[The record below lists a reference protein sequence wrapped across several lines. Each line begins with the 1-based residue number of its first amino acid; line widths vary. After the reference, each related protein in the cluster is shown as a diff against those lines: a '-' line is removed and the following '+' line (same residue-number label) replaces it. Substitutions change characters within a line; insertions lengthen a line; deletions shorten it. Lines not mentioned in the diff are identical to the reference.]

1 MIRTVLGDIEPEHL
15 GVCNAHDH
23 LFIRSPQLPGQELDD
38 ADAALAELNSFAAL
52 GGQAV
57 VQWTPWGMGPRLA
70 DLPELS
76 RRSGVHLVAAT
87 GLHQAKHYD
96 PAALAA
102 VHDDLAELFVHE
114 LTAAPVRAGLIKVAG
129 AFHRIDEHARHV
141 LAAAA
146 TAHHATGAPIGV
158 HLEGGTAAL
167 AVLDELAGTHDV
179 APQRVILGH
188 LHRFPDRAIHRQ
200 IAAAGAFVG
209 FEGPSRA
216 HHAVDWHLLDN
227 IAALVDSGH
236 ADRILLGGDTVTASA
251 RSNADGPGMAF
262 LLDTLRSRVENE
274 LGTDIATAAFV
285 TNPANAFSTHWRS
298 HVREQRDHVR

>member
-1 MIRTVLGDIEPEHL
+1 MTGMIRTVLGDIAPETL

-38 ADAALAELNSFAAL
+38 ADAALSELNSFAAL

-76 RRSGVHLVAAT
+76 RRSGVYLVAAT

-96 PAALAA
+96 TAELAG
-102 VHDDLAELFVHE
+102 VRDNLAELFVHE
-114 LTAAPVRAGLIKVAG
+114 LTEAPVRAGLIKVAG
-129 AFHRIDEHARHV
+129 AFHHIDEHARYV
-141 LAAAA
+141 LDAAAN
-146 TAHHATGAPIGV
+146 AHHATGAPIGV

-167 AVLDELAGTHDV
+167 AVLDELAGTHGV
-179 APQRVILGH
+179 PPQRIILGH
-188 LHRFPDRAIHRQ
+188 LHRFPDSAIHRH

-216 HHAVDWHLLDN
+216 HHAVDWHMLDN

-236 ADRILLGGDTVTASA
+236 TDRILLGGDTVTASA
-251 RSNADGPGMAF
+251 RSTADGPGMSY
-262 LLDTLRSRVENE
+262 LLHTLRSRIERE
-274 LGTDIATAAFV
+274 LGPEIATAAFI
-285 TNPANAFSTHWRS
+285 TNPAHAFSAPWGK
-298 HVREQRDHVR
+298 